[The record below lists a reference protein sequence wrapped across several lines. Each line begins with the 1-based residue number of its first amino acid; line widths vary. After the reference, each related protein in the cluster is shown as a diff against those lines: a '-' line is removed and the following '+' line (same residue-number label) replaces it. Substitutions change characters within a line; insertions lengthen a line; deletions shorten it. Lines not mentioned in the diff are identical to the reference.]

1 VRHNLRIAALLLGL
15 ALVGG
20 LGVGTARAEDR
31 LRIDVTDPS
40 GRKFQVAVQRFQV
53 SEPGEQDLRDR
64 FYAALV
70 EAIEF
75 SGVLQSVKPE
85 AFLGPT
91 ETQDYENRFLPCE
104 NWTGIGAD
112 ALVQG
117 RLERIGST
125 LRARFR
131 VWDTVRCRMQG
142 KPARFEA
149 KADSESLLARRLAD
163 EIVYRFTGRR
173 GVSATQ
179 IAFVSDETGNKEI
192 YVMEAD
198 GSGIRRVTGN
208 GSINLFPS
216 WSPEGD
222 TLVYTSYRSG
232 RPGLW
237 MISRGRRRTGPFLES
252 SRAVTYRGVW
262 APGNGHLALVM
273 NEDANTDIFMVEGSG
288 RGLRRLTFGRSIE
301 TSPSWSPDQQRLAFV
316 SDQSGAPQI
325 YVRDMRSGQVRRLT
339 FEGSYNA
346 SPSWSPTG
354 EWIAYAAQTSSN
366 FDLYLIDPDTGYT
379 TALVLH
385 PRSDEDP
392 HWSPD
397 GRKIVFTSSRRGRK
411 EIYTV
416 DIADPAGSLRRL
428 TAGKGNSSN
437 PAWSPWLE

>member
-1 VRHNLRIAALLLGL
+1 VRRTRRVAAALLGLIVAGGL
-15 ALVGG
+15 AAGP
-20 LGVGTARAEDR
+20 ARAEDR

-40 GRKFQVAVQRFQV
+40 GRKFQVALQRFQV
-53 SEPGEQDLRDR
+53 TQAGDQELQDR
-64 FYAALV
+64 FHQALV
-70 EAIEF
+70 EGINF
-75 SGVLQSVKPE
+75 SGVLASVKPE

-91 ETQDYENRFLPCE
+91 ETQDYDNRFVQCE

-117 RLERIGST
+117 RLERAGSK

-142 KPARFEA
+142 RAARFET

-173 GVSATQ
+173 GVSSTQ
-179 IAFVSDETGNKEI
+179 IAFVSDKTGNKEI

-198 GSGIRRVTGN
+198 GSNIRRVTGN

-222 TLVYTSYRSG
+222 TLVYTSYRG
-232 RPGLW
+232 GPPGLW
-237 MISRGRRRTGPFLES
+237 MISRGRRKTGQFLES
-252 SRAVTYRGVW
+252 SRAVKYRGVW
-262 APGNGHLALVM
+262 APGNGHLAVVM
-273 NEDANTDIFMVEGSG
+273 NQDANTDIFMVGG
-288 RGLRRLTFGRSIE
+288 NGQGLRRLTFGRSIE
-301 TSPSWSPDQQRLAFV
+301 TSPSWSPDQKRLAFV
-316 SDQSGAPQI
+316 SDQSGSPQI
-325 YVRDMRSGQVRRLT
+325 YIRDMSSGNVRRLT
-339 FEGSYNA
+339 YEGSYNA
-346 SPSWSPTG
+346 SPAWSPTG

-379 TALVLH
+379 TALVIH
-385 PRSDEDP
+385 PRSDEGP

-416 DIADPAGSLRRL
+416 DIGDPAGSLRRL
-428 TAGKGNSSN
+428 TAGFANSSN
-437 PAWSPWLE
+437 PAWSPWFE